1 MSGTLRRR
9 LVRAAAIVYAVT
21 SAVAALFQLAIGAG
35 APWGTYTMGGR
46 FPGTLPPAMRLAAIA
61 QALLIIAMALVVLA
75 RAGVMLISRTR
86 RIPRLIWAVVA
97 FSAVSLLLNLITP
110 SAGERALWAPVA
122 AVLLVTST
130 VVARGADSPIVAS
143 AIVNR

>member
-1 MSGTLRRR
+1 VSETFRRR

-61 QALLIIAMALVVLA
+61 QALLIVAMALVVLA
-75 RAGVMLISRTR
+75 RAGVTLISRAR
-86 RIPRLIWAVVA
+86 RRLVWAVVA
-97 FSAVSLLLNLITP
+97 FNAVSLLLNLITP
-110 SAGERALWAPVA
+110 STGERALWAPVA

-130 VVARGADSPIVAS
+130 VVASAAPTTGDRG
-143 AIVNR
+143 